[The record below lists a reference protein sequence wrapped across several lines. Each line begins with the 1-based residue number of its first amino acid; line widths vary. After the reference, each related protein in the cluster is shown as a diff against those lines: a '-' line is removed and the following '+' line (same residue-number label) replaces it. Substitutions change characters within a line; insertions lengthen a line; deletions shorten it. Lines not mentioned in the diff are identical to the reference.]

1 MSFLP
6 DEAVK
11 EFQEIYREKCGE
23 ISFEKARIEAESFL
37 KLFDLITRPSESKNN
52 LLQPNKTR
60 NDTFQNKKNE
70 P

>member
-11 EFQEIYREKCGE
+11 EFQEIYKKKCGE
-23 ISFEKARIEAESFL
+23 ISFGKARIEAESFL
-37 KLFDLITRPSESKNN
+37 KLFDLISK
-52 LLQPNKTR
+52 PNKTR
-60 NDTFQNKKNE
+60 NDTFQNRKNE

>member
-11 EFQEIYREKCGE
+11 EFQEIYRKKCGE

-37 KLFDLITRPSESKNN
+37 EFFALITK
-52 LLQPNKTR
+52 PNKIPTKEGK
-60 NDTFQNKKNE
+60 DH
-70 P
+70 

>member
-1 MSFLP
+1 MSYLP

-23 ISFEKARIEAESFL
+23 ISFEKARIEAEGFL
-37 KLFDLITRPSESKNN
+37 NLFALISK
-52 LLQPNKTR
+52 PNKTR

>member
-11 EFQEIYREKCGE
+11 EFQEIYRKKCGE

-37 KLFDLITRPSESKNN
+37 KFFALISKPIKKPSE
-52 LLQPNKTR
+52 
-60 NDTFQNKKNE
+60 DTKIE
-70 P
+70 

>member
-11 EFQEIYREKCGE
+11 EFQEIYKKKCGD

-37 KLFDLITRPSESKNN
+37 RFFDLITK
-52 LLQPNKTR
+52 PNKTPTKEDKDR
-60 NDTFQNKKNE
+60 
-70 P
+70 